1 MTSVRRLAR
10 QIEERST
17 MCVDAAR
24 RPSLECPLVL
34 LRNLIPSLLHKAFSG
49 FRITHYNNNQPNFY
63 TEKVGS
69 VFVVNA
75 RLIKIEIDRLSIIQT
90 LKEHILRMFKDAVLS
105 GIAKSALKRS
115 LKHVEKN

>member
-1 MTSVRRLAR
+1 MYGNNDVCQREQTSTVRGLAV
-10 QIEERST
+10 T
-17 MCVDAAR
+17 GAGD
-24 RPSLECPLVL
+24 PLGIITKSHPTL
-34 LRNLIPSLLHKAFSG
+34 DTQGFQRIQDYALQQQSAKLLHGKS
-49 FRITHYNNNQPNFY
+49 R
-63 TEKVGS
+63 VC
-69 VFVVNA
+69 FVVNV